1 MTQSI
6 GFRFPYDQSDQWD
19 GFNDSGIEHFSGDP
33 YVHLGREVVQ
43 NTLDARPEGTSAP
56 AHIMIQVIDVP
67 TGSIPDLP
75 TFRSTLAA
83 CRLAAENESEKAQ
96 IFFENALEL
105 LSKNKIAVLKISDY
119 NTTGVRGPCENGTPY
134 FALLKA
140 SGQSKKNQT
149 TAAGSFGIGKYAPF
163 AVSALRTVFVTT
175 VWEDNGSCHQYVQG
189 KSILMSHKENN
200 GKTREGVGFWGS
212 RNDVFRWSRR
222 TSAWFQ
228 TGSCVVDST
237 TTSLVTLVRP

>member
-67 TGSIPDLP
+67 TSSIPDLP
-75 TFRSTLAA
+75 TFRNTLAA

-105 LSKNKIAVLKISDY
+105 LSKSKIAVLKISDY

-140 SGQSKKNQT
+140 SGQSRLLPPDPLGLAN
-149 TAAGSFGIGKYAPF
+149 
-163 AVSALRTVFVTT
+163 
-175 VWEDNGSCHQYVQG
+175 
-189 KSILMSHKENN
+189 
-200 GKTREGVGFWGS
+200 TRPS
-212 RNDVFRWSRR
+212 RFLHCGQ
-222 TSAWFQ
+222 F
-228 TGSCVVDST
+228 
-237 TTSLVTLVRP
+237 L